1 MFVSNWNEKTEI
13 TMNKQVYLV
22 QAILDINKTLM
33 YDFYYGYIRPKYAD
47 RVKLAYTDTDS
58 LIIQIFTK
66 DFLLMLV
73 LMLMNGLILVAIQTN
88 LLKLELTR
96 KNLEQSKM
104 KLVIMKWLRV

>member
-1 MFVSNWNEKTEI
+1 
-13 TMNKQVYLV
+13 
-22 QAILDINKTLM
+22 M
-33 YDFYYGYIRPKYAD
+33 YDFYYGDIRPKYAD

-58 LIIQIFTK
+58 FIIQIFTK

-88 LLKLELTR
+88 LLKLELIR

-104 KLVIMKWLRV
+104 KLVIMK

>member
-1 MFVSNWNEKTEI
+1 
-13 TMNKQVYLV
+13 
-22 QAILDINKTLM
+22 M
-33 YDFYYGYIRPKYAD
+33 YDFYYGDIRPKYAD

-73 LMLMNGLILVAIQTN
+73 LMLMNGLILVAIETN

-104 KLVIMKWLRV
+104 KLVIMK

>member
-1 MFVSNWNEKTEI
+1 
-13 TMNKQVYLV
+13 
-22 QAILDINKTLM
+22 M

-88 LLKLELTR
+88 LLKLELIR

>member
-1 MFVSNWNEKTEI
+1 
-13 TMNKQVYLV
+13 
-22 QAILDINKTLM
+22 M

-47 RVKLAYTDTDS
+47 RVNLAYTDTDS
-58 LIIQIFTK
+58 FIIQIFTK

-88 LLKLELTR
+88 LLKLELIR

-104 KLVIMKWLRV
+104 KLVIMK